1 MECASARALLWPPER
16 PRLAEGETMAA
27 RRHMQ
32 SCRGCQAFL
41 EWDDALVAL
50 HARSE
55 TAPPPRLR
63 ERVLR
68 LIVETRAS
76 RAGHAKSARWFGAI
90 LPVWRTAIA
99 TAAVAVVVLVVAA
112 VGYGWWSSQRQPVPD
127 PVFIED
133 YLRRAVSE
141 DRITTS
147 DPERVARFLTR
158 ELGRSARP
166 LSSPAL
172 VIVSAEVC
180 LLDGVRGA
188 MILYEKDGRLISHY
202 LIPRASD
209 RTQPPRPRPVRSDGV
224 GLVTWGAN
232 AFDHA
237 LLADMPADSLIAI
250 VAEVGAT

>member
-1 MECASARALLWPPER
+1 MDCGSARELLWPPER
-16 PRLAEGETMAA
+16 PRLAEGQTMAA

-32 SCRGCQAFL
+32 SCRACQTFL

-50 HARSE
+50 HSRSE
-55 TAPPPRLR
+55 TAPPSRLR

-68 LIVETRAS
+68 RIAETRAS
-76 RAGHAKSARWFGAI
+76 RAGHEKSAGWFGAI
-90 LPVWRTAIA
+90 LPAWRTAIA
-99 TAAVAVVVLVVAA
+99 AATVATVVLVVAA
-112 VGYGWWSSQRQPVPD
+112 VGYGLWSSQPKPVPD

-209 RTQPPRPRPVRSDGV
+209 RTQAPRPRPVRSDGV

-237 LLADMPADSLIAI
+237 LLAEMPADSLIAL
-250 VAEVGAT
+250 VADVGAT